1 MLSLSLKFC
10 NLHLTSFGVRKVTC
24 SPAGKSKFI
33 YRRPCNWFQNGSNI
47 TSLLYLCLS
56 ALLVF
61 ITSAEVKNNFEALR
75 ASYQK
80 DKKVVLVLSPFWNKV
95 FCPER
100 ANLTLSLCHG
110 VFAFCPLVLQ
120 HSWTLK
126 RKFLFAQRLRQDRL
140 RQEQLARERL
150 AQLRSR
156 RKAKEEETG
165 DKLVTDGDVGV
176 LQEAVMKA
184 LEHKHQDERQV
195 GAS

>member
-10 NLHLTSFGVRKVTC
+10 NLHLTSVGVRKVTC

-33 YRRPCNWFQNGSNI
+33 YRMPFNWFQNGINI

-56 ALLVF
+56 ALLAF

-80 DKKVVLVLSPFWNKV
+80 DKKVLLVLSPFWNKV
-95 FCPER
+95 CCPDL

-120 HSWTLK
+120 HPWTLK
-126 RKFLFAQRLRQDRL
+126 RKFLFCSKTSPRSVEARTTGTGTPGSVAQSQKSEGGRDR
-140 RQEQLARERL
+140 
-150 AQLRSR
+150 
-156 RKAKEEETG
+156 G
-165 DKLVTDGDVGV
+165 
-176 LQEAVMKA
+176 
-184 LEHKHQDERQV
+184 
-195 GAS
+195 

>member
-24 SPAGKSKFI
+24 SP
-33 YRRPCNWFQNGSNI
+33 
-47 TSLLYLCLS
+47 LCLS

-120 HSWTLK
+120 HP
-126 RKFLFAQRLRQDRL
+126 
-140 RQEQLARERL
+140 
-150 AQLRSR
+150 
-156 RKAKEEETG
+156 
-165 DKLVTDGDVGV
+165 
-176 LQEAVMKA
+176 
-184 LEHKHQDERQV
+184 
-195 GAS
+195 